1 MQLALVFTA
10 KMSQDLN
17 LGCLDFRQFVY
28 LNTALENNPQN
39 ECSVDLSF
47 SELSHLW
54 VTLDSSQK

>member
-28 LNTALENNPQN
+28 LNTMLENKPQN
-39 ECSVDLSF
+39 VCSVDLSF
-47 SELSHLW
+47 SELCHLW